1 MKRLAIILLLMTGVA
16 MADNKVIKPK
26 VAQSFGEVVTVE
38 VEFIEKENSFIE
50 QNLIKEPWLA
60 KVISVNG
67 AILKDPVVIE
77 YVLVEGIEVK
87 KGQTR
92 KFMAYEDIYKL
103 GAPRGWNEEVAK
115 IDYHIC
121 HRLFLKPPRNK
132 PKK

>member
-1 MKRLAIILLLMTGVA
+1 

-115 IDYHIC
+115 IDYPMC
-121 HRLFLKPPRNK
+121 HRLFLNPPRNK